1 MCYTLD
7 EIRDA
12 VSSVAVEYNSAAASL
27 CSGATPKAQQ
37 MMTLTWTFSSLFPL
51 RW

>member
-12 VSSVAVEYNSAAASL
+12 VSSVAVEYNSAAPDDARISQRLPVREL
-27 CSGATPKAQQ
+27 CQRLS
-37 MMTLTWTFSSLFPL
+37 
-51 RW
+51 R